1 MKEIDI
7 GPMGSMVL
15 WIFVPVRRYL
25 EQPSSLF
32 CCLCIQEITK
42 QVQYS
47 PNEVGNH
54 EMSGSFSPI
63 VCLVTDYTLIQC
75 CKIQKNS
82 FKGHEKNVKTG
93 NIVSTPFYII
103 LWTSQIRFWDS
114 IIISCSS
121 FNLQYKV
128 NFKYEYMA
136 GNMIKTV
143 LVKQKGHVKS

>member
-54 EMSGSFSPI
+54 EMSGSFSSI

-75 CKIQKNS
+75 CKIKTHSKAMKKCQNRQHCFHSLLHYFVNIPDS
-82 FKGHEKNVKTG
+82 FLRQLYNFLFFLQ
-93 NIVSTPFYII
+93 S
-103 LWTSQIRFWDS
+103 S
-114 IIISCSS
+114 I
-121 FNLQYKV
+121 
-128 NFKYEYMA
+128 
-136 GNMIKTV
+136 
-143 LVKQKGHVKS
+143 